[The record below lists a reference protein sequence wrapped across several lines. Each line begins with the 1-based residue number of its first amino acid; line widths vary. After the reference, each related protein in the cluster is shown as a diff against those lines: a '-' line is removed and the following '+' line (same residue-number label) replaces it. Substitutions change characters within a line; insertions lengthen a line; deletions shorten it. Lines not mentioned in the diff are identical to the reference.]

1 MRLHGKNFEKEKKLI
16 AQIPD
21 IYKNIAK
28 NAYMANLADGV
39 CQITQIIKNKFA
51 HRKSVAVG
59 LVELAHTMAGMNE
72 GKENENTKSNKKSNN
87 YTCVLSDMHKC
98 I

>member
-21 IYKNIAK
+21 IYKNTEK

-39 CQITQIIKNKFA
+39 CQIDQIIKNKFA

-59 LVELAHTMAGMNE
+59 LVKLAHTRAE
-72 GKENENTKSNKKSNN
+72 IKKVKESEK
-87 YTCVLSDMHKC
+87 